1 MWQFMQN
8 KKTILNSLI
17 IGYFVIAFFEVLA
30 EYIVQKPL
38 ICSLKPA
45 MPLFLILIYC
55 IDSEKRN
62 LIFIFALLLSSLTN
76 LLFIPDIPTFLFY
89 GILVFTLHRIVSIY
103 LIFSL
108 QKVIDYIP
116 IVIATSP
123 FLLIF
128 FYLFSETVEIPQ
140 NSFYI
145 IIIQNILISLFAGI
159 ALSSYVMNDNKQ
171 NSILLISALLF
182 VMLQFVVFVEKYFLT
197 NEFEELFRPMA
208 MTLNA
213 LAFFSFYKY
222 VVTTEQSNNNGL
234 S

>member
-1 MWQFMQN
+1 MKN
-8 KKTILNSLI
+8 KKNIIYTLTIC
-17 IGYFVIAFFEVLA
+17 YFVIAFFEVVA
-30 EYIVQKPL
+30 EYIVEKPIICTLKPVMPL
-38 ICSLKPA
+38 I
-45 MPLFLILIYC
+45 LIVIYC
-55 IDSEKRN
+55 IDSERRN
-62 LIFIFALLLSSLTN
+62 LLFIFALLLSSLTN
-76 LLFIPDIPTFLFY
+76 ILFIPDTPTCLFY
-89 GILVFTLHRIVSIY
+89 GVLVFTLHRIISIY

-116 IVIATSP
+116 VIIATSP

-140 NSFYI
+140 NSFCI
-145 IIIQNILISLFAGI
+145 IIAQNILISLFAGI
-159 ALSSYVMNDNKQ
+159 ALSSYVMNDNKR

-182 VMLQFVVFVEKYFLT
+182 VMLQFVIFVEKYFLT

-222 VVTTEQSNNNGL
+222 VVTAEESNNNGL

>member
-1 MWQFMQN
+1 MKN
-8 KKTILNSLI
+8 KKNIIYTLTIC
-17 IGYFVIAFFEVLA
+17 YFVIAFFEVVA
-30 EYIVQKPL
+30 EYIVEKPIICALKPL
-38 ICSLKPA
+38 
-45 MPLFLILIYC
+45 MPLILIVIYC
-55 IDSEKRN
+55 IDSERRN
-62 LIFIFALLLSSLTN
+62 LLFIFALLLSSLTN
-76 LLFIPDIPTFLFY
+76 ILFIPNTPTCLFY
-89 GILVFTLHRIVSIY
+89 GVLVFTLHRIISIY

-116 IVIATSP
+116 VIIATSP

-140 NSFYI
+140 NSFCI
-145 IIIQNILISLFAGI
+145 IIAQNILISLFAGI

-182 VMLQFVVFVEKYFLT
+182 VMLQFVIFVEKYFLT

-222 VVTTEQSNNNGL
+222 VVTAEESNNNGL

>member
-1 MWQFMQN
+1 MKN
-8 KKTILNSLI
+8 KKNILYTLTIC
-17 IGYFVIAFFEVLA
+17 YFVIAFFEVVA
-30 EYIVQKPL
+30 EYIVEKPIICTLKPVMPL
-38 ICSLKPA
+38 I
-45 MPLFLILIYC
+45 LIVIYC
-55 IDSEKRN
+55 IDSERRN
-62 LIFIFALLLSSLTN
+62 LLFIFALLLSSLTN
-76 LLFIPDIPTFLFY
+76 ILFIPNTPTCLFY
-89 GILVFTLHRIVSIY
+89 GVLVFTLHRIISIY

-116 IVIATSP
+116 VIIATSP

-128 FYLFSETVEIPQ
+128 FYLFSETAEIPQ
-140 NSFYI
+140 NSFCI
-145 IIIQNILISLFAGI
+145 IIAQNILISLFAGI

-182 VMLQFVVFVEKYFLT
+182 VMLQFVIFVEKYFLT

-222 VVTTEQSNNNGL
+222 VVTAEESNNNGL

>member
-1 MWQFMQN
+1 MKN
-8 KKTILNSLI
+8 KNQRIYLLTVA
-17 IGYFVIAFFEVLA
+17 YFIIAFFEVIA
-30 EYIVQKPL
+30 EYVVDKP
-38 ICSLKPA
+38 IIISLKPVL
-45 MPLFLILIYC
+45 PLILIVLYYL
-55 IDSEKRN
+55 DSPKRN
-62 LIFIFALLLSSLTN
+62 IIFIIALLVSFISN
-76 LLFIPDIPTFLFY
+76 ILFIPDSPTFLFY
-89 GILVFTLHRIVSIY
+89 AVLIFTLHRIISIY

-108 QKVIDYIP
+108 QKVIDFIP
-116 IVIATSP
+116 LIIATSP

-128 FYLFSETVEIPQ
+128 FYLFSETPEIPP
-140 NSFYI
+140 NSFYV
-145 IIIQNILISLFAGI
+145 IIIQNLLISLFAGI

-222 VVTTEQSNNNGL
+222 VVTAEQSNNN
-234 S
+234 

>member
-1 MWQFMQN
+1 M
-8 KKTILNSLI
+8 
-17 IGYFVIAFFEVLA
+17 IAFFEVLA
-30 EYIVQKPL
+30 EYIIEKPL
-38 ICSLKPA
+38 ICSLKPT
-45 MPLFLILIYC
+45 MPLLLIVIYYL
-55 IDSEKRN
+55 DSERKN
-62 LIFIFALLLSSLTN
+62 VFFILALLLSSLTN
-76 LLFIPDIPTFLFY
+76 LLFIPNTPTCLFY
-89 GILVFTLHRIVSIY
+89 AVLVFTLHRIISIY

-116 IVIATSP
+116 VIIATSP

-128 FYLFSETVEIPQ
+128 FYLFSETAEIPQ

-145 IIIQNILISLFAGI
+145 LIAQNILISLFAGV

-182 VMLQFVVFVEKYFLT
+182 VMLQFVIFIEKYFLV
-197 NEFEELFRPMA
+197 NEFEQLFRPMA

-222 VVTTEQSNNNGL
+222 VVSAEQSNNNG
-234 S
+234 SA